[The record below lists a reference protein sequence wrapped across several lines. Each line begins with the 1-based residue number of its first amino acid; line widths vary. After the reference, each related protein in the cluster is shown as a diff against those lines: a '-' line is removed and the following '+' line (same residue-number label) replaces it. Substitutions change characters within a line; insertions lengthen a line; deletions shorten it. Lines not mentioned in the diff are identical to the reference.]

1 MYTQL
6 YFYVYELK
14 KKNTIVYIQ
23 ANDSEIM
30 VHFFQEF
37 NDEHKPA
44 SEFREIINL
53 E

>member
-14 KKNTIVYIQ
+14 KNTIVYIQ
-23 ANDSEIM
+23 ANDSKIM

-44 SEFREIINL
+44 SKL
-53 E
+53 LPL